1 MSETT
6 KFDIASV
13 SLSRREALSGLLAGS
28 LATGLS
34 LVGQS
39 VRAQDKIAATTK
51 KSDSSS
57 PLSPALAQARA
68 TVDALKS
75 IKDYTATF
83 FKDELVGKTHVVQQ
97 MSLKIREQPFSV
109 YLRFQK
115 ELDGREVI
123 YVDGKNEGKLLVHG
137 SGIES
142 IVGTLKLAPD
152 HKKIMEENRYPFNMI
167 GLQNLMKTLV
177 TQWERELPQS
187 DLVVK
192 MFPNA
197 KIGNVECK
205 VFESTRAKKTAE
217 GQFHVTRLYTDKVTQ
232 LPVRVEQLDF
242 PAKAG
247 DQPSVLEQYTYM
259 DLKTNVGLGDIDF
272 DTKNKAYKF

>member
-1 MSETT
+1 MSETS
-6 KFDIASV
+6 KFDISSV
-13 SLSRREALSGLLAGS
+13 TLSRREALSGLFAGS

-34 LVGQS
+34 LVGHS

-51 KSDSSS
+51 KSDGNS
-57 PLSPALAQARA
+57 PLTPALAQARA
-68 TVDALKS
+68 TLDALKK
-75 IKDYTATF
+75 INDYSATF
-83 FKDELVGKTHVVQQ
+83 FKDELVGRSRVVQQ
-97 MSLKIREQPFSV
+97 MTLKIREEPFSV

-152 HKKIMEENRYPFNMI
+152 HKKIMEENRYPFTMI
-167 GLQNLMKTLV
+167 GMRNLMKTLIG
-177 TQWERELPQS
+177 QWEKELPQS
-187 DLVVK
+187 DLAVK

-205 VFESTRAKKTAE
+205 VFESTRAKKTGD
-217 GQFHVTRLYTDKVTQ
+217 GQFHVTRLYTDKTSQ

-247 DQPSVLEQYTYM
+247 DQPAVLEQYTYM

-272 DTKNKAYKF
+272 DTKNKAYKY